1 MGIYLS
7 YPWVSVCIHP
17 VQLLNVSKMNY
28 FSLIKHDL
36 QVNNVA
42 SEICAEYG
50 TQGIQN
56 SEWKETIVAHCKSSN
71 RKGLMIDLSLKA
83 RLNSTIELCESFLS
97 DLEWILIKMT
107 SQLRISHG
115 SSMAQSQ
122 EVVFSIHRSTLI
134 WFLCGFS
141 VEFWISRRRDG
152 FFLSVSMRRDFSHRN
167 YIWCFHFPSLMKLH
181 CFITALKS
189 EIAD

>member
-1 MGIYLS
+1 
-7 YPWVSVCIHP
+7 
-17 VQLLNVSKMNY
+17 MNY

-42 SEICAEYG
+42 SEICTEYG

-71 RKGLMIDLSLKA
+71 QNGLMIDLSLKA
-83 RLNSTIELCESFLS
+83 RLNSTKQLCESLLS

-141 VEFWISRRRDG
+141 VVFWIST
-152 FFLSVSMRRDFSHRN
+152 RRDFFF
-167 YIWCFHFPSLMKLH
+167 CLFPWGDILAIQTTFDVSFFQAQWNCNVSSLH
-181 CFITALKS
+181 
-189 EIAD
+189 

>member
-1 MGIYLS
+1 
-7 YPWVSVCIHP
+7 
-17 VQLLNVSKMNY
+17 MNY

-42 SEICAEYG
+42 SEICTEYG

-71 RKGLMIDLSLKA
+71 QNGLMIDLSLKA
-83 RLNSTIELCESFLS
+83 RLNSTKQLCESLLS

-141 VEFWISRRRDG
+141 VVFWISTRRD
-152 FFLSVSMRRDFSHRN
+152 FFLSVSMRRYFSHTN
-167 YIWCFHFPSLMKLH
+167 YIWCFLFPSSVKLQ
-181 CFITALKS
+181 CFITPLKS